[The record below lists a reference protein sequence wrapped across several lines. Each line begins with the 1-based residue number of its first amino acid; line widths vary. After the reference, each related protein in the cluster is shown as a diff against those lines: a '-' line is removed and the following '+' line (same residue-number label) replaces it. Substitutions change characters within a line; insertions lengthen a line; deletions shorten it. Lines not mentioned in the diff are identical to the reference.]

1 MGAKLRVPPKPEHY
15 VRRDRL
21 HRLLDQVVRA
31 PISLVLAPAGA
42 GKTSLLSGWA
52 EEHDAPTC
60 WLTLDEADRDLV
72 RFWTEILT
80 ALETVVPGCSDQT
93 RRMLR
98 HPDGIP
104 AAVDQLLAG
113 LEAHAATSA
122 VLVLDDFHLVDEEE
136 SVVRSLARFV
146 QGLPTQLRVVV
157 ASRRVPKLP
166 LDRLRARG
174 HVGEVH
180 FAELRLAPNEAAE
193 MLTRLTPTMPG
204 DQVWAAVAHA
214 EGWAAG
220 LQLSALAARSAGALE
235 QPEPP
240 TVGADVLVHDFVWH
254 EVLARRGPRAGSDHV
269 GCVRRGAREPRS
281 GARADAVGRTPRTCC
296 LGPRNEASS

>member
-1 MGAKLRVPPKPEHY
+1 MGAKLRIPPKPEHY

-52 EEHDAPTC
+52 DEHGAPTC

-80 ALETVVPGCSDQT
+80 ALETVAPGCSDQT

-136 SVVRSLARFV
+136 SVVRSL
-146 QGLPTQLRVVV
+146 RVLCRGFPRSSGWSI

-204 DQVWAAVAHA
+204 DQVGRGRPRRRMGGRPAALRP
-214 EGWAAG
+214 GG
-220 LQLSALAARSAGALE
+220 PFG
-235 QPEPP
+235 
-240 TVGADVLVHDFVWH
+240 
-254 EVLARRGPRAGSDHV
+254 RGPRATSAADRAALTCSSTTSSGTKCWLTRTASWFRP
-269 GCVRRGAREPRS
+269 CRMCRS
-281 GARADAVGRTPRTCC
+281 W
-296 LGPRNEASS
+296 SM